1 MQVKCKFIFLQ
12 CISIFFR
19 WCENAKTELIFY
31 SKVMAS
37 LQDGILKYSLKDNF
51 SVFNNKKIRFDS
63 FGASLHKFRKPRII
77 DNKWLLKKWP
87 ITASFCVFFVL
98 FTFQFKWQIYN
109 LNLINWK
116 KHRWCAW
123 DSNPGRQDGRCR
135 WIHWAMAAPHYDY
148 LTRLVE
154 NFTMQ
159 DNEIATLQSIGPI
172 TVLSCGNERIRT
184 KIARGHGTLDQ
195 TWPQKP
201 QLVTCTYS
209 ILPFN
214 S

>member
-1 MQVKCKFIFLQ
+1 
-12 CISIFFR
+12 
-19 WCENAKTELIFY
+19 
-31 SKVMAS
+31 MANHG
-37 LQDGILKYSLKDNF
+37 L
-51 SVFNNKKIRFDS
+51 
-63 FGASLHKFRKPRII
+63 
-77 DNKWLLKKWP
+77 
-87 ITASFCVFFVL
+87 FCVFFVL

-123 DSNPGRQDGRCR
+123 DSNPGRQDGRRR

-195 TWPQKP
+195 SGPKSPNWW
-201 QLVTCTYS
+201 LVPTQSSHLTHNCEA
-209 ILPFN
+209 IIQIIE
-214 S
+214 

>member
-116 KHRWCAW
+116 MRRWCAW
-123 DSNPGRQDGRCR
+123 DSNLGQQDSRCR
-135 WIHWAMAAPHYDY
+135 QSYGGPLVVQYCLLLDVAWAFAS
-148 LTRLVE
+148 
-154 NFTMQ
+154 Q
-159 DNEIATLQSIGPI
+159 
-172 TVLSCGNERIRT
+172 IRT
-184 KIARGHGTLDQ
+184 I
-195 TWPQKP
+195 
-201 QLVTCTYS
+201 
-209 ILPFN
+209 
-214 S
+214 